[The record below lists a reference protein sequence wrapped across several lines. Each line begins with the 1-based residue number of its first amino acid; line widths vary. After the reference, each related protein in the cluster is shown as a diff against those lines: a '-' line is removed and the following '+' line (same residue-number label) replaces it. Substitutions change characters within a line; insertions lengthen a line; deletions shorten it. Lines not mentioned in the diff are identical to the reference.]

1 MIKATDL
8 GGRAVVDMDA
18 AEKLG
23 SVHKVIL
30 DPDGRRVAGFVVAR
44 GGSLFNAGA
53 ETTLSATAVHAIGPD
68 AITVRSRPITDA
80 EADRLERL
88 PRVSDLVGRKVVS
101 QDGQLL
107 GTVDDVLIE
116 PTDGRIIGYA
126 LEGGNRLGK
135 LENLLG
141 GDKGDQ
147 RPAYI
152 RADAELRAGQD
163 LIIAPA
169 DAVHHEGAA
178 DTRVAAPAPVPVSA
192 PLHEPTSGWATWPGS
207 TTDASVW
214 IRGDAAVPKAEPRRG
229 DDDGLLHRER

>member
-23 SVHKVIL
+23 NVHRVIL

-44 GGSLFNAGA
+44 GGSLFNAGS
-53 ETTLSATAVHAIGPD
+53 ETTLPASAVHAIGPD
-68 AITVRSRPITDA
+68 AITVRSTGADNA

-116 PTDGRIIGYA
+116 PADGRIIGYA
-126 LEGGNRLGK
+126 LEGGSPLGK
-135 LENLLG
+135 LENLLA
-141 GDKGDQ
+141 GDKRDQ
-147 RPAYI
+147 RRAYI

-169 DAVHHEGAA
+169 DAVCHEGAA
-178 DTRVAAPAPVPVSA
+178 DTRPAAPAPVPASA
-192 PLHEPTSGWATWPGS
+192 PAHEPTTGWATWPGS

-214 IRGDAAVPKAEPRRG
+214 IRSDTTVPKAEPRRG
-229 DDDGLLHRER
+229 EDDGLLHRER

>member
-1 MIKATDL
+1 MIRATEL
-8 GGRAVVDMDA
+8 GGRAVVEMDA

-23 SVHKVIL
+23 NVHKVIL
-30 DPDGRRVAGFVVAR
+30 DPDGRRVAGFVLAR
-44 GGSLFNAGA
+44 GGSLFNTGSEA
-53 ETTLSATAVHAIGPD
+53 TLPASAVHAIGPD
-68 AITVRSRPITDA
+68 AITVRSRTINDA
-80 EADRLERL
+80 EADRLEQL

-116 PTDGRIIGYA
+116 PADGRIIGYA
-126 LEGGNRLGK
+126 LEGGNALGK
-135 LENLLG
+135 LEDLLS
-141 GDKGDQ
+141 GDKRHQ

-152 RADAELRAGQD
+152 RADAELRAGRD

-169 DAVHHEGAA
+169 DAVCHEGPA
-178 DTRVAAPAPVPVSA
+178 DPRVAAPVPTSAPV
-192 PLHEPTSGWATWPGS
+192 HEPTSGWATWPGS

-214 IRGDAAVPKAEPRRG
+214 IRSDRTTVPSAGPRRG

>member
-1 MIKATDL
+1 MIRATEL

-23 SVHKVIL
+23 NIHKVIL
-30 DPDGRRVAGFVVAR
+30 DPDGRRGAGFVVAR
-44 GGSLFNAGA
+44 GGSLFNAGP
-53 ETTLSATAVHAIGPD
+53 ETTLSASAVHAIGPD
-68 AITVRSRPITDA
+68 AITVRSAATTGAD
-80 EADRLERL
+80 ADRLERL

-116 PTDGRIIGYA
+116 PADGRIIGYA
-126 LEGGNRLGK
+126 LEGGSPLGK
-135 LENLLG
+135 LENLLA
-141 GDKGDQ
+141 GDKRDQ

-152 RADAELRAGQD
+152 RADADLRAGQD

-169 DAVHHEGAA
+169 DAVCHEGTA
-178 DTRVAAPAPVPVSA
+178 DTRAAAPAPVPTPA
-192 PLHEPTSGWATWPGS
+192 PLHEQASGWAIWPGS

-214 IRGDAAVPKAEPRRG
+214 IRSDTTVPKVEPRRG
-229 DDDGLLHRER
+229 EDDGLLHRER